1 MRNCVFLKLKFRPNS
16 MTTSTVKYLG
26 SLRTEATHLRSN
38 TIIHTDA
45 PVDNHGKG
53 EKFSPTDLV
62 ATALASCMVSI
73 MGIQANTSNIML
85 GDIDAEI
92 TKIMSANPRKIS
104 EIVVVI
110 HFSNHNYTEREKIIL
125 MNAAKT
131 CPVAL
136 SLHPDIK
143 QTVTFNF

>member
-1 MRNCVFLKLKFRPNS
+1 MRNCVFLKLKFRPNF

-26 SLRTEATHLRSN
+26 GLSTEATHLRSN

-92 TKIMSANPRKIS
+92 TKVMSANPRKIS

-110 HFSNHNYTEREKIIL
+110 HFSNHDYTEREKTIL

>member
-1 MRNCVFLKLKFRPNS
+1 MI
-16 MTTSTVKYLG
+16 TSSVKYLG

-62 ATALASCMVSI
+62 ATSLASCMISI
-73 MGIQANTSNIML
+73 LGIQANTSNITL

-110 HFSNHNYTEREKIIL
+110 HFSNHNYTEREKTIL
-125 MNAAKT
+125 INAAKT

>member
-62 ATALASCMVSI
+62 ATSLANCMI
-73 MGIQANTSNIML
+73 TLMGIQANTSKISL
-85 GDIDAEI
+85 GNIDAEV

-104 EIVVVI
+104 EIIVTFN
-110 HFSNHNYTEREKIIL
+110 FSNQNYNEKEKNIL

>member
-1 MRNCVFLKLKFRPNS
+1 MK
-16 MTTSTVKYLG
+16 TSTIKYLG

-73 MGIQANTSNIML
+73 MGIQANTSNITL

-110 HFSNHNYTEREKIIL
+110 HFSNHNYTEREKTIL

>member
-1 MRNCVFLKLKFRPNS
+1 MSSFAADIIIRLIN

-38 TIIHTDA
+38 SIIYTDA

-62 ATALASCMVSI
+62 ATALASCMISI
-73 MGIQANTSNIML
+73 MGIQANTSNITL
-85 GDIDAEI
+85 GEIDAEI
-92 TKIMSANPRKIS
+92 TKIMSSNPRKIA

-110 HFSNHNYTEREKIIL
+110 RFSNHDYTEREKTIL

>member
-1 MRNCVFLKLKFRPNS
+1 

-26 SLRTEATHLRSN
+26 GLRTEATHLRSN

-73 MGIQANTSNIML
+73 MGIQANTSNITL
-85 GDIDAEI
+85 GGIHAEI
-92 TKIMSANPRKIS
+92 TKIMSTNPRKIS

-110 HFSNHNYTEREKIIL
+110 HFSNHNYTEREKTIL

-136 SLHPDIK
+136 SLNPDIK
-143 QTVTFNF
+143 QTITFNF

>member
-1 MRNCVFLKLKFRPNS
+1 MI
-16 MTTSTVKYLG
+16 TSKVNYLG
-26 SLRTEATHLRSN
+26 SLRTDATHVRSN
-38 TIIHTDA
+38 TTIQTDA
-45 PVDNHGKG
+45 PVDNNGKG

-73 MGIQANTSNIML
+73 MGIQANTSGITLGNISA
-85 GDIDAEI
+85 DV
-92 TKIMSANPRKIS
+92 TKIMAANPRRIA
-104 EIVVVI
+104 EIIVEI
-110 HFSNHNYTEREKIIL
+110 NFSNQDYTEKEKTIL

-143 QTVTFNF
+143 QTYSFNF

>member
-1 MRNCVFLKLKFRPNS
+1 MRNCVFLKLKFIPKS

-26 SLRTEATHLRSN
+26 GLRTEAIHLRSN

-73 MGIQANTSNIML
+73 MGIQANTSNITL
-85 GDIDAEI
+85 GEIHAEI

-110 HFSNHNYTEREKIIL
+110 HFSNHNYTDREKTIL
-125 MNAAKT
+125 VNAAKT

-136 SLHPDIK
+136 SLNPDIK
-143 QTVTFNF
+143 QTITFNF

>member
-1 MRNCVFLKLKFRPNS
+1 MRNCVFLKLKFRPNF

-26 SLRTEATHLRSN
+26 GLRTEATHLRSN

-92 TKIMSANPRKIS
+92 TKVMSANPRKIS

-110 HFSNHNYTEREKIIL
+110 HFSNHDYTEREKTIL